1 MKRDVRLFLDDI
13 FKSIA
18 LIETYLQEVT
28 EEYFHTS
35 TEKQDLI
42 VRRLEIIGEATRHI
56 PEEFRKQH
64 ADIPWQ
70 KMAGI
75 RNILIHEYFGINFN
89 TVWKTATQFLPPLKE
104 QIKVL
109 LREAIKK

>member
-1 MKRDVRLFLDDI
+1 MIRDVRLYLDDI
-13 FKSIA
+13 LASIN
-18 LIETYLQEVT
+18 LIEKYLEGVSD
-28 EEYFHTS
+28 EFFHKS

-56 PEEFRKQH
+56 SDDYRKQH
-64 ADIPWQ
+64 PEIPWQ

-89 TVWKTATQFLPPLKE
+89 TVYKTATDFIPPLKK
-104 QIKVL
+104 QIEEL
-109 LREAIKK
+109 LKDF